1 MKIFL
6 IIFLSSLSLIIL
18 KSDELSVFKALV
30 CANIIT
36 RKNPDE
42 EQEANSLSPILLTCF
57 IKINDE
63 QIQRLTE
70 GIDKGIEKVLSE
82 EEITDLMDIES
93 LKELSQYDV
102 KKKGDE
108 LEEAIKELQK
118 IQEGYSEDGEDGYDD
133 GYDDGDDDDYDEYD
147 NGPRN
152 NMSRKGF
159 LKLIKKG
166 IFNLGNI
173 FLSSWYIIC
182 ILAVFYLLL
191 LEIRRNNNQE
201 VNEEQ
206 KEKEKKEN
214 KDDSDKN
221 EEKEDKK
228 EVKDEKEK
236 KEDVKEKKKIKE
248 DDNKN
253 EEDNK
258 KEKID

>member
-1 MKIFL
+1 M
-6 IIFLSSLSLIIL
+6 S
-18 KSDELSVFKALV
+18 
-30 CANIIT
+30 
-36 RKNPDE
+36 
-42 EQEANSLSPILLTCF
+42 TCF

-70 GIDKGIEKVLSE
+70 GIDKGIEEVLSE

-133 GYDDGDDDDYDEYD
+133 GYDDDGDDDDYDEYD
-147 NGPRN
+147 DGPRN

-159 LKLIKKG
+159 FKLIKKG

-191 LEIRRNNNQE
+191 LEIRRKTE
-201 VNEEQ
+201 WRRKKRGR
-206 KEKEKKEN
+206 KERRRN
-214 KDDSDKN
+214 
-221 EEKEDKK
+221 
-228 EVKDEKEK
+228 
-236 KEDVKEKKKIKE
+236 
-248 DDNKN
+248 
-253 EEDNK
+253 
-258 KEKID
+258 